1 MAPERRPTLARKRL
15 GQHYLVDD
23 LVIEQI
29 IALIAPRAD
38 DGIVEIGPGR
48 GALTAALVASGARV
62 EAIEI
67 DRELH
72 AALQSDFARAENLH
86 IHLADALKFEFDLL
100 AASKP
105 TWKVVGN
112 LPYNISSPLLMR
124 LLMQPAWIAGMI
136 FMLQKEVVERLVAA
150 PGSRT
155 YGRLSV
161 MVQRV
166 CHVHSHF
173 VVAPTSFV
181 PAPKVDSCVV
191 ELIPSPTV
199 LAAGVEKIFADVV
212 RCAFGQ
218 RRKKLRNA
226 LAGVASN
233 GAMRQAGIDPGA
245 RAEDV
250 SVEEY
255 VALARTLADE
265 RAR

>member
-1 MAPERRPTLARKRL
+1 MALERRPALARKRF

-29 IALIAPRAD
+29 IALIAPHDD

-48 GALTAALVASGARV
+48 GALTRALVASGARV
-62 EAIEI
+62 ETIEI

-72 AALQSDFARAENLH
+72 SALQRDFAEVENLR

-105 TWKVVGN
+105 AWKVVGN

-124 LLMQPAWIAGMI
+124 LLTHPAWIARMI
-136 FMLQKEVVERLVAA
+136 FMLQKEVVERLAAA
-150 PGSRT
+150 PGSRN

-173 VVAPTSFV
+173 VVAPGSFV
-181 PAPKVDSCVV
+181 PAPNVDSCVV
-191 ELIPSPTV
+191 ELIPSPIA
-199 LAAGVEKIFADVV
+199 LAADVEKIFADVV
-212 RCAFGQ
+212 RRAFGQ

-226 LAGVASN
+226 LAGMASDR
-233 GAMRQAGIDPGA
+233 AMRQAQVEPDA

-250 SVEEY
+250 SVEQY
-255 VALARTLADE
+255 VALAQTLAQQSK
-265 RAR
+265 R